1 MIKYMKVYQNI
12 IKDIEW
18 IFFDVGSTLI
28 DESEVYKHRIKG
40 MVDEAQIT
48 YDEVYNRMVEFY
60 KVNKKGDKE
69 VAKELGIKVPKWQ
82 GEYEKLYE
90 DTKKCLETLS
100 KKYKIGIIANQ
111 SLGTAD
117 RLREKGILQ
126 YIDLVVA
133 SAEEG
138 VKKPDLKIFNIAL
151 ERAKC
156 SPKNAIMIG
165 DRLDNDIAPAKKIGM
180 KTIWVKQGFGGLS
193 SYQNNDEVPDLAV
206 SNLMEIIKNI
216 L

>member
-1 MIKYMKVYQNI
+1 MKVYQNI

-40 MVDEAQIT
+40 MAKEAQIS
-48 YDEVYNRMVEFY
+48 YDEIYNRMIEFY
-60 KVNKKGDKE
+60 KLNKKGDIE
-69 VAKELGIKVPKWQ
+69 VAKELGVDLPEWQ
-82 GEYEKLYE
+82 VEYEKLYE
-90 DTKKCLETLS
+90 DSKKCLETLS
-100 KKYKIGIIANQ
+100 QKYKIGIIANQ
-111 SLGTAD
+111 SLGTAE

-126 YIDLVVA
+126 YIDLVVT

-138 VKKPDLKIFNIAL
+138 VKKPNPEIFNIAL
-151 ERAKC
+151 KRAKC
-156 SPKNAIMIG
+156 LPNKAIMVG